1 MKKKLV
7 ALTLA
12 TAMEVTSLTIP
23 GGEESTNEELVNAG
37 TYTVD
42 VEISNATSWGKALRG
57 NYTSDYLYLGTVTV
71 NRANAENLTVKSDG
85 RGNLTA
91 GNKLKIVKINKK
103 GEQVL
108 FNATTYKV
116 SGDGSL
122 ALDDLGTGTYE
133 VVESA
138 EAKAI
143 TKAVLATVKVAK
155 TTATVKEGGKA
166 AIKLAKSLNKANV
179 QKIKYV
185 STKKSIAT
193 VNKAGK
199 ITAKKAG
206 IVTIKAKVTLKNG
219 KTKVVK
225 MKVNVKG

>member
-12 TAMEVTSLTIP
+12 TAMAVTSLTIP
-23 GGEESTNEELVNAG
+23 GGAESTNEELVNAG

-116 SGDGSL
+116 GEDGSL
-122 ALDDLGTGTYE
+122 LFMWSGPLKHAAKQGKKATPKQQKEKLLILQLSLLMQIYKITG
-133 VVESA
+133 
-138 EAKAI
+138 KA
-143 TKAVLATVKVAK
+143 TKAHAVIQLAGAVD
-155 TTATVKEGGKA
+155 A
-166 AIKLAKSLNKANV
+166 AQQQPSYERSPHPYMDALLPGRT
-179 QKIKYV
+179 Q
-185 STKKSIAT
+185 
-193 VNKAGK
+193 
-199 ITAKKAG
+199 G
-206 IVTIKAKVTLKNG
+206 IGLQGAFDLL
-219 KTKVVK
+219 
-225 MKVNVKG
+225 